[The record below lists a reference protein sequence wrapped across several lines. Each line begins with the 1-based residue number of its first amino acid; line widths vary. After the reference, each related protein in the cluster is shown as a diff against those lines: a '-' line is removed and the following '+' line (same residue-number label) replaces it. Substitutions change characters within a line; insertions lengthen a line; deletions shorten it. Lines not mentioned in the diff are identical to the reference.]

1 MTDGREKPMNSID
14 FSVYLV
20 YIMLMVRQ
28 RKQAEPYPPN
38 IVRGQ
43 PFKEIAM
50 SNITIPAAIVEAR
63 QAELSAVANGYGARI
78 QYAQSLVDNSEGVL
92 WFTDGVKMPPLIEAE
107 KEEYYKG
114 LKAIKYSNP
123 SNAWKMVKKYCVE
136 YATQIGLIAKEE
148 KPATEADKADSA
160 SSGDARHTKSF
171 SLRVLEDVGGIF
183 KAGQRLDKEG
193 TLTVK
198 EKQCL
203 THLGSALSA
212 LGIDLATLK

>member
-1 MTDGREKPMNSID
+1 
-14 FSVYLV
+14 
-20 YIMLMVRQ
+20 
-28 RKQAEPYPPN
+28 
-38 IVRGQ
+38 
-43 PFKEIAM
+43 M
-50 SNITIPAAIVEAR
+50 SNITIPAAIVAAR
-63 QAELSAVANGYGARI
+63 KVAIESEQNNYGARVT
-78 QYAQSLVDNSEGVL
+78 YARSLVDASEGIL
-92 WFTDGVKMPPLIEAE
+92 WYTDGVKMPPLIEAE

-114 LKAIKYSNP
+114 LKAIKYPDGRVGYSNP

-160 SSGDARHTKSF
+160 SSGDARHTRSF

-203 THLGSALSA
+203 THLGSALAA